1 LGGPT
6 SKGKGGEG
14 KGREEDGQGRGKGY
28 EPSQYLEEVYTY
40 VKFHDGSWH
49 SAAALGVY
57 C

>member
-1 LGGPT
+1 
-6 SKGKGGEG
+6 
-14 KGREEDGQGRGKGY
+14 
-28 EPSQYLEEVYTY
+28 LEEVYTY